1 MLSTESLNQTIK
13 LFFIFTHVKTNLHQV
28 PFIFGHTVILV
39 LNSNKVLLISFEI
52 LELGVF
58 LKKDTNSRNLIEGV
72 QSSSW
77 PAECPTSDL
86 VKLLIEGVKE
96 LLQFSHH

>member
-1 MLSTESLNQTIK
+1 MA
-13 LFFIFTHVKTNLHQV
+13 
-28 PFIFGHTVILV
+28 
-39 LNSNKVLLISFEI
+39 FE
-52 LELGVF
+52 
-58 LKKDTNSRNLIEGV
+58 KRKNNPRNLIEGV

-96 LLQFSHH
+96 LLQFSHHCWVHLWMDAALAACQALVEDNVKSQTVKSPGGIEVQVILGDPRGEVEEALD